1 MLRNHQRSM
10 QEGDKATVNIYAP
23 HVGPPRHTQQILRDM
38 KGETDSNTRATEEEN
53 TPFTLT
59 ER

>member
-1 MLRNHQRSM
+1 M

-23 HVGPPRHTQQILRDM
+23 HVGPPRHTQQKLRDM